1 MVDTTQD
8 QVTKLREAQEA
19 QEAQGQAEKAKA
31 TMPSQARLSDRE
43 LGIRIGQLKTKDREE
58 RLLTRQGENLPN
70 SLAIMELKR
79 AEAQGIVDSY
89 IETEAD
95 AIIRSRGD
103 VPRWR
108 TPAHYHDSVTWLA
121 NSEAILDAVKAHP
134 HPPTATEHQELSMK
148 RKQTINILQAE
159 LTRREAARLEEQAKK
174 EAERVAEIEA
184 ARKAALE

>member
-1 MVDTTQD
+1 MGDTNTTEA
-8 QVTKLREAQEA
+8 QVEKLRGEQKKEAQAETA
-19 QEAQGQAEKAKA
+19 QA

-43 LGIRIGQLKTKDREE
+43 LGIRIGQIKTKDREE

-89 IETEAD
+89 IATEAD
-95 AIIRSRGD
+95 AIVRSRGD

-134 HPPTATEHQELSMK
+134 HPPTAKEHEELSMK

-159 LTRREAARLEEQAKK
+159 LTRREAARAEEKANREAKRLK
-174 EAERVAEIEA
+174 EIEA
-184 ARKAALE
+184 ARKASLE